1 MNKANYRHAAGSPLS
16 ICAESNHSKCDPN
29 LEAVG
34 RLASGV
40 AHDFNNLLTGV
51 MLYCDL
57 LAGEIG
63 DSSRRAPDR
72 NRLCHATAEI
82 RNACERGTALIQQ
95 LMVVARPVNSEPAS
109 VSWNEANLGISNLL
123 HRLLGGNIE
132 FVADLAPRLKAV
144 DLSPTRAQQ
153 VILNLVLNARDAMP
167 KGGKIVLQTRNHVAA
182 AHNPR
187 EFVELSVTDTGC
199 GMDEETLARAFE
211 PFFTTKPPGRG
222 SGVGLATVRQIVNQ
236 AGGEIQI
243 KSQPASGTCVEVRL
257 PPHRRQNR
265 KREKRNE
272 SPGRAPRAGGRDRE
286 TCEAKILPVNSA
298 KFASRSS
305 ISLRR
310 QLS

>member
-1 MNKANYRHAAGSPLS
+1 MNKANYLHTAGSPLS
-16 ICAESNHSKCDPN
+16 ICAESNHAKSDPN

-51 MLYCDL
+51 LLYCDL
-57 LAGEIG
+57 LADEIG
-63 DSSRRAPDR
+63 HSSRRAPDR
-72 NRLCHATAEI
+72 NRLRHATAEI

-109 VSWNEANLGISNLL
+109 VSWNEANSGISNLL
-123 HRLLGGNIE
+123 RRLLGGNIE
-132 FVADLAPRLKAV
+132 FVADLAPQLKTV

-167 KGGKIVLQTRNHVAA
+167 KGGKIVLQTRNHAAA
-182 AHNPR
+182 AHHPR

-222 SGVGLATVRQIVNQ
+222 SGVGLATVRQIVDQ

-243 KSQPASGTCVEVRL
+243 KSRPTSGTCVEVRL
-257 PPHRRQNR
+257 PPHRLQNL
-265 KREKRNE
+265 KGEKRSG
-272 SPGRAPRAGGRDRE
+272 SPGRGPRARRPDAE
-286 TCEAKILPVNSA
+286 TSDARILPVDA
-298 KFASRSS
+298 TKFASRAS

>member
-1 MNKANYRHAAGSPLS
+1 VNKGNYQHSAGSPPS
-16 ICAESNHSKCDPN
+16 ICAEPNPSKCDPN

-57 LAGEIG
+57 LADEIG
-63 DSSRRAPDR
+63 HSSRRAPDR
-72 NRLCHATAEI
+72 NRLRHATAEI

-132 FVADLAPRLKAV
+132 FVADLAPQLKTV
-144 DLSPTRAQQ
+144 NLSPTRAQQ

-167 KGGKIVLQTRNHVAA
+167 KGGKIVLQTRNHAAA

-187 EFVELSVTDTGC
+187 EFVGLSVTDTGC
-199 GMDEETLARAFE
+199 GMDEKTLARAFE

-222 SGVGLATVRQIVNQ
+222 SGIGLATVRQIVNQ

-243 KSQPASGTCVEVRL
+243 KSHPTSGTCVEVRL
-257 PPHRRQNR
+257 PPHRIQKLNGA
-265 KREKRNE
+265 KRSG
-272 SPGRAPRAGGRDRE
+272 SPGRAPRARRCDSETRE
-286 TCEAKILPVNSA
+286 ARTLPVNSA
-298 KFASRSS
+298 KFTSRAS